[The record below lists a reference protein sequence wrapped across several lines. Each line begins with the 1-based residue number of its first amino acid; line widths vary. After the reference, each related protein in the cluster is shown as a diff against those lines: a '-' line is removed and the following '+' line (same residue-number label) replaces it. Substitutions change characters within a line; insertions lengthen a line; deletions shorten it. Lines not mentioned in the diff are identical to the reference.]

1 MDLILVRHAEA
12 EDAPTGG
19 GDDERQLT
27 GHGRKVAAAMA
38 QGLALCVEGRTLL
51 WTSPLPR
58 ARQTAER
65 VAHALEMDIDRE
77 HDAIAVGDLD
87 ALHADWRSLARRPD
101 TLILVGHQP
110 HLGLWAERLTGVVL
124 PIKKASAVAMHLGAE
139 GNLAAKLLWYAHPD
153 ALANLGR
160 RKGIPSRR

>member
-12 EDAPTGG
+12 EDAPPGG
-19 GDDERQLT
+19 ADQDRELT
-27 GHGRKVAAAMA
+27 AHGRKVAAAMA
-38 QGLALCVEGRTLL
+38 QGLARCVEGRTLL

-65 VAHALEMDIDRE
+65 VAHVLEMVIDRE
-77 HDAIAVGDLD
+77 HDAIPAGELD
-87 ALHADWRSLARRPD
+87 VLHADWRSLARRPD

-110 HLGLWAERLTGVVL
+110 HLGLWAERLTGVAL
-124 PIKKASAVAMHLGAE
+124 PIKKASVVAMRLGAE
-139 GNLAAKLLWYAHPD
+139 DDLAAKLLWYAHPD

-160 RKGIPSRR
+160 RKGSPPRR

>member
-12 EDAPTGG
+12 DDAPTGG
-19 GDDERQLT
+19 ADDERQLT

-38 QGLALCVEGRTLL
+38 QGLARCVEGRTLL

-58 ARQTAER
+58 ARQTAEG

-124 PIKKASAVAMHLGAE
+124 PIKKASVVAMHLGAE

-160 RKGIPSRR
+160 RKGIPPRR